1 MNSHVLFFE
10 DNTKGKKNWLFLT
23 IFLIICFV
31 GWTLSFILSLVIPIP
46 DKGVTNGFND
56 NLVDNIMIIILL
68 SLIFC
73 LIIFLFIFRFKSSR
87 FKYSITIT
95 PKELQFAIPQKNKT
109 LFYIDEIKSYE
120 IIQKIGNCAIL
131 KVIFNDIEI
140 VIRTRK
146 HDELTNILDY
156 LIETK
161 FDSLSKVEL

>member
-1 MNSHVLFFE
+1 M
-10 DNTKGKKNWLFLT
+10 
-23 IFLIICFV
+23 
-31 GWTLSFILSLVIPIP
+31 
-46 DKGVTNGFND
+46 
-56 NLVDNIMIIILL
+56 
-68 SLIFC
+68 
-73 LIIFLFIFRFKSSR
+73 
-87 FKYSITIT
+87 
-95 PKELQFAIPQKNKT
+95 QFAIPQKNKT

>member
-31 GWTLSFILSLVIPIP
+31 GWTASFILSLVIAIP
-46 DKGVTNGFND
+46 DKGVANDFSD

-73 LIIFLFIFRFKSSR
+73 LIIFLFIFRLKSSR
-87 FKYSITIT
+87 FKYFITIT
-95 PKELQFAIPQKNKT
+95 PNELQFAVPQKNKD
-109 LFYIDEIKSYE
+109 LFYIADIKSYK
-120 IIQKIGNCAIL
+120 IIQKIGNSAIL
-131 KVIFNDIEI
+131 KVIFNDTEI

-161 FDSLSKVEL
+161 SDSLSKGEL